1 MYGMKKI
8 ARVLGVLG
16 GLAAVAW
23 AMRNRFVSIAT
34 PREPEPPTFR
44 VVTPP
49 GTPPTPKSTD
59 PDDLTEVNGIGPVFA
74 RRLME
79 AGISTFADL
88 AKAESHR
95 VAEIAGVPEARVT
108 DWIEQATERI

>member
-1 MYGMKKI
+1 MIGMKKL
-8 ARVLGVLG
+8 ARILGLMG
-16 GLAAVAW
+16 GVAAVAW
-23 AMRNRFVSIAT
+23 AMRDRFVSIAA

-49 GTPPTPKSTD
+49 STPPKPRSPE

-79 AGISTFADL
+79 AGISTFSNL
-88 AKAESHR
+88 AQAEPGR
-95 VAEIAGVPEARVT
+95 VAEIAQVPEARVT
-108 DWIEQATERI
+108 DWIEQAGQRV